1 MAALPPQP
9 IGQSESF
16 MALMDSV
23 SDVAALDRPVVI
35 VGEHGTGKE
44 LIASRLHFLSPR
56 WEQVF
61 ITVNCAA
68 FTDQALDEELFGQS
82 FLDGREDTNGR
93 FYQSDGGTL
102 FLDNIEAVS
111 PRLQEKL
118 MRAIEYGQYE
128 ARGELQTQDVN
139 VRVIAASSIDLP
151 SAVAS
156 GEFRGDLLYRLAFNV
171 LHLPPLRERQAD
183 ILPLS
188 EHFGRKIAAELG
200 ADSFPGL
207 NAEMAEVVQA
217 HSWTGNIRELKSVIE
232 RSTAQAWLKDETLS
246 APLDSLEFNPFDSP
260 YRLPAS
266 QSAYTPPH
274 APGTLAGPAQDM
286 AILAAPDQT
295 SSTAPTTP
303 PTQNFNERV
312 MIFERRIIDET
323 LKTHN
328 NHQGNAAKTLGLTYH
343 QFRGLLR
350 KHGLKK

>member
-1 MAALPPQP
+1 MAMLQPQP

-16 MALMDSV
+16 MALMDNV

-56 WEQVF
+56 WEQIF

-156 GEFRGDLLYRLAFNV
+156 GLFREDLLYRLAFNV

-200 ADSFPGL
+200 ADSFPGV
-207 NAEMAEVVQA
+207 NAEMAEILQT
-217 HSWTGNIRELKSVIE
+217 HSWSGNVRELKSVIE

-246 APLDSLEFNPFDSP
+246 APLGELQFNPFDSP
-260 YRLPAS
+260 YRLPAT
-266 QSAYTPPH
+266 QRPH
-274 APGTLAGPAQDM
+274 APSPPQSQMDAPIDETTLAASPK
-286 AILAAPDQT
+286 
-295 SSTAPTTP
+295 PTPPP
-303 PTQNFNERV
+303 PTQNLTERV
-312 MIFERRIIDET
+312 MIFERRIIDEA
-323 LKTHN
+323 LKVHS
-328 NHQGNAAKTLGLTYH
+328 NHQGNAAEALGLTYH